1 MRALAVAVAA
11 AVALAAA
18 GAVADPVQ
26 IRDGALRLNGNLEV
40 PAGKV
45 LADGLAIV
53 LHGTQSHHRQ
63 ETIAALQKDLKARGI
78 ATLAITF
85 SLGIDDREGPRTCDV
100 PHAYTL
106 ADLGRELDL
115 WQAWA
120 AAQGVR
126 AADLIG
132 FSRGGAQL
140 AELMQE
146 ARGARRVVL
155 LAPAFLPAADLTA
168 NYRKAFG
175 KELAPAL
182 DAARAAP
189 QQMRRVDFLL
199 CREADV
205 TGMAFLD
212 AYREMP
218 ASSAATIAQPT
229 LVVIAANDEVVP
241 DLALLLPAKVSR
253 VVIDGSDHFFRD
265 LNGEDAA
272 DAIAAFLRAP

>member
-1 MRALAVAVAA
+1 MTVRALVLAA
-11 AVALAAA
+11 AVALVPAGAAA
-18 GAVADPVQ
+18 EPVQ

-40 PAGKV
+40 PANKV
-45 LADGLAIV
+45 LSDGLAIV

-63 ETIAALQKDLKARGI
+63 ETIAALQKDLKARGV

-85 SLGIDDREGPRTCDV
+85 SLGVDDRKGPRACDV

-106 ADLGRELDL
+106 ADLGREIGL

-120 AAQGVR
+120 AAQGVQ
-126 AADLIG
+126 AADMIG

-146 ARGARRVVL
+146 ARGARRIVL

-189 QQMRRVDFLL
+189 QQTRRVAFLL

-218 ASSAATIAQPT
+218 ASGAATIPQPT
-229 LVVIAANDEVVP
+229 LVVIAANDEIVP
-241 DLALLLPAKVSR
+241 DLAKHLPAKVRR
-253 VVIDGSDHFFRD
+253 VVVDGSDHFFRD